1 MSLSVYERRRL
12 VILGAL
18 TLIVLPFVWPDSGG
32 ESTTPTT
39 ITTTTAAPEI
49 GGVEIPSPVY
59 LGGPAPIAPSGTAA
73 IAYPQVIGNTVTGL
87 ASYVTSGYAEQPI
100 CSAIDAPNG
109 ITITVTNINNGRK
122 ITCTNIFSLLVP
134 NGISVVMYITVFQKL
149 ADVVDAPIPVKITW

>member
-1 MSLSVYERRRL
+1 MYERRRL
-12 VILGAL
+12 VVLGAL
-18 TLIVLPFVWPDSGG
+18 TLLVLPIVWPKSGG
-32 ESTTPTT
+32 ESATQTTVTT
-39 ITTTTAAPEI
+39 STAAPEV

-73 IAYPQVIGNTVTGL
+73 IAYPQVIGNTITGL
-87 ASYVTSGYAEQPI
+87 ATYVTSGYAEKPI

-109 ITITVTNINNGRK
+109 VTITVTNINNGRK

>member
-12 VILGAL
+12 AVLGAL
-18 TLIVLPFVWPDSGG
+18 TLLVLPIVWPKSGG
-32 ESTTPTT
+32 ESTTQTT
-39 ITTTTAAPEI
+39 ITTTTAAPQV
-49 GGVEIPSPVY
+49 GGVEIPSPVF

-73 IAYPQVIGNTVTGL
+73 IAYPQVLGKTVTGL
-87 ASYVTSGYAEQPI
+87 ASYVTTGYAEKPI

-109 ITITVTNINNGRK
+109 ITITITNINNGRR

-134 NGISVVMYITVFQKL
+134 NGISVVMHITVFEKL